1 MASILA
7 KLRTYNGK
15 WNVASKEAFD
25 AADIASI
32 QSNEV
37 VPSEY
42 GMSVEKVVTIV
53 ESVELNRVGGQTSFI
68 PVSNTSRE
76 VHAGESVDLSKCFII
91 TLSRSGDNDIY
102 RIEIQ

>member
-42 GMSVEKVVTIV
+42 GLSVK
-53 ESVELNRVGGQTSFI
+53 LNRVGGQTSFI
-68 PVSNTSRE
+68 PVSNTST
-76 VHAGESVDLSKCFII
+76 VCPGDVFHLSTVYTLPVYVVNSLWFILKSWFI
-91 TLSRSGDNDIY
+91 SRLGLL
-102 RIEIQ
+102 

>member
-25 AADIASI
+25 ANDIASI

-42 GMSVEKVVTIV
+42 GLSVK
-53 ESVELNRVGGQTSFI
+53 LNRVGGQASFI

-76 VHAGESVDLSKCFII
+76 VTVGESVDLSKCFII

-102 RIEIQ
+102 RIEVQ

>member
-42 GMSVEKVVTIV
+42 GLSVK
-53 ESVELNRVGGQTSFI
+53 LNRVGGQTSFI
-68 PVSNTSRE
+68 PVSNTSA
-76 VHAGESVDLSKCFII
+76 VGESVDLSKCFII

-102 RIEIQ
+102 RIEVQ